1 MNTILS
7 LRVDSQLKTS
17 AQSLAN
23 DMGLPLSVV
32 VNNYLRDF
40 VEKREI
46 IFTETVV
53 SQKSIDRIDDI
64 IEKNMKDGVS
74 KGYHTIAELKLA
86 LNAD

>member
-74 KGYHTIAELKLA
+74 KGYHTIAELRLA